1 MRAIYLIYII
11 YLKSR
16 SRGQGVGSGE
26 NFNENILTKFVLG
39 GKGAGERGAPHICL
53 SWIPFVGCLN
63 FGQQISDS
71 L

>member
-39 GKGAGERGAPHICL
+39 GKGAGERGAPH
-53 SWIPFVGCLN
+53 PA
-63 FGQQISDS
+63 
-71 L
+71 